1 MDSPNFRRH
10 LKTCFSISSSGI
22 SSLLFQDS
30 KKIII
35 IITITIT
42 IIIIIIIIII
52 INPHSSCTS

>member
-35 IITITIT
+35 T
-42 IIIIIIIIII
+42 IIIIIIIIKILTV
-52 INPHSSCTS
+52 PALADGKTSG